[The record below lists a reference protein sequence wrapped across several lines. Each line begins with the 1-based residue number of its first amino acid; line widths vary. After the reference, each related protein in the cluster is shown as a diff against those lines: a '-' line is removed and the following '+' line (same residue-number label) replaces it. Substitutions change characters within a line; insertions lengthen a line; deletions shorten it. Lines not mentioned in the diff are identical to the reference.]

1 MSETRPL
8 RVALDATPLSMRA
21 GGIRR
26 YVVELVAALAEQ
38 FPDDEYHL
46 LTDQPGLPRPEEW
59 SRLPNVVTEAPPS
72 NHFTSKW
79 WSLGLPL
86 ELARRRID
94 VFHGTDFAIPYIPE
108 RPAVLTLHDLAP
120 WKPPPVRPP
129 GSDRVRQRTPALLR
143 IATRIITPS
152 EAVRHEAAVFFAL
165 PKSKIRATPLAA
177 AAPAEGD
184 SSAELGPPPRMDQPY
199 LLYVGSA
206 EPRKNVPGLVEA
218 WRMARLE
225 IPDLSLVLVGAGHG
239 EPETPSGEP
248 GLHLAGHLTNK
259 EIAQLLSRATAFVY
273 PSFYEGFGLP
283 VLEAMRA
290 GAPVITSKDPALA
303 EVTAGA
309 AVYVDA
315 ASRTELNAAVLQVV
329 RDPDLQHR
337 LREQGRRR
345 ACRFSWRSTASLTR
359 AVYADAIRN
368 L

>member
-1 MSETRPL
+1 
-8 RVALDATPLSMRA
+8 MRA

-46 LTDQPGLPRPEEW
+46 LTDQPGLSRPEEW
-59 SRLPNVVTEAPPS
+59 SSFANVVTEAPPS

-94 VFHGTDFAIPYIPE
+94 VFHGTDFAIPYLPE

-129 GSDRVRQRTPALLR
+129 GSNRVRQRTPALVR

-152 EAVRHEAAVFFAL
+152 DAVRHEAAEFFAL
-165 PKSKIRATPLAA
+165 PESRIRATPLAA
-177 AAPAEGD
+177 DAPPTSPAEGD
-184 SSAELGPPPRMDQPY
+184 SSDSLRPPPAMEKPY

-218 WRMARLE
+218 WRKARLE
-225 IPDLSLVLVGAGHG
+225 ISDLSLVLAGAGHL
-239 EPETPSGEP
+239 EPETAADEP

-259 EIAQLLSRATAFVY
+259 EITQLLSGATAFVY

-315 ASRTELNAAVLQVV
+315 ASQTELNAAVLRVI

-359 AVYADAIRN
+359 AVYADAMRN
-368 L
+368 F